1 MDHFDFLIDMEQTS
15 CSKGLDAAEGDDD
28 IEEDTGISAED
39 VAPLHS
45 DNSDLLRIS
54 EPNTQDDNTVF
65 ARNLFQISDN
75 LGNEMEPGNI
85 RYAEDADEEHK
96 THNVIAEGSFLSFS
110 LENKSTFASNE
121 NLDSGQIETFST
133 ELTNMVFIEDV
144 NKLDASNRSESA
156 SSLESNGSTPWVQA
170 VLLTKTTNETGNCAE
185 ESTEYLFNNSDG
197 MTIESPGLL
206 EPLTPSVHEQT
217 DEEMLRDKSED
228 FAQVSDAATTPD
240 EIIMDP
246 SDVVFLQQDVWHQN
260 QAFIPILTTDIATT
274 AEELGERSNA
284 DPVVMPMNCEPS
296 SSELKIHMVEEVTA
310 ESYSAI
316 STEDS
321 VSMLPSY
328 IPSVHKELVGW
339 NNQLTESE
347 DSSYLS
353 FGNQSPSKQLKIT
366 SNEESLPNYF
376 NAKEAFFPDIK
387 ETIGTSCITAISEAV
402 LFSDNQH
409 TSMIETFRDHIDDVY
424 QEQEA
429 STETEKASQTEN
441 SVNTK
446 SSFRDCQVI
455 NQAAPM
461 ADREI
466 WNKTMNN
473 HTVLH
478 IDQKHLE
485 CTITGKKG
493 PINNIYDNVDPNVEG
508 MELSDSPRQQEK
520 DENEEITDLII
531 ENDVIQSKQQPQIL
545 PETSITSKPMDFE
558 ALLANGDKPDQE
570 VAISLAYKLYHLDG
584 FKKTDIAPYIE
595 KNNEFSQM
603 VAEEYLQLFD
613 FREMTLDQALRK
625 FLLSLALTG
634 ETQERERVLHCFSNR
649 FQHCNPDIVHSRDA
663 VHTLICAIMLLNSD
677 LHGKNIGKS
686 MSSQDFITN
695 LEGMND
701 GKDFPK
707 DFLKALY
714 HSIKSKKLE
723 WAVDDE
729 ELQRSIMPMSED
741 TINISGTTDKGSPF
755 LEVLHDHKAPTYK
768 QGFLSRKFHADID
781 GKKTPWGKR
790 SWKTFYAVLKGTIIY
805 LLKDEY
811 MPDKQS
817 SEEAISVHH
826 SLATKAA
833 EYNKRPHVFR
843 LQTADWRIFLFQA
856 QSAEQMNSW
865 ITRVNL
871 VAAMFSSPPFPAAI
885 GSKRKFSRPIYPATV
900 SKQKEEAQLESHDSM
915 LQSILDDLDDHQLNV
930 PDKKSKAKEFEEYK
944 MKQEYFEYE
953 KCRIETYVKLLKIK
967 LNEGT
972 DDLDKLEAQLFNT
985 LEGEGCNLKK
995 SYSSPSLNQ
1004 EQVPVVKVKRN
1015 VSERRTY
1022 RKIIPSRHRKLI

>member
-206 EPLTPSVHEQT
+206 EPLTPSVHEET

-347 DSSYLS
+347 VMGS
-353 FGNQSPSKQLKIT
+353 FYNWR
-366 SNEESLPNYF
+366 
-376 NAKEAFFPDIK
+376 
-387 ETIGTSCITAISEAV
+387 
-402 LFSDNQH
+402 H
-409 TSMIETFRDHIDDVY
+409 
-424 QEQEA
+424 
-429 STETEKASQTEN
+429 
-441 SVNTK
+441 
-446 SSFRDCQVI
+446 
-455 NQAAPM
+455 
-461 ADREI
+461 
-466 WNKTMNN
+466 
-473 HTVLH
+473 
-478 IDQKHLE
+478 
-485 CTITGKKG
+485 
-493 PINNIYDNVDPNVEG
+493 
-508 MELSDSPRQQEK
+508 K
-520 DENEEITDLII
+520 D
-531 ENDVIQSKQQPQIL
+531 
-545 PETSITSKPMDFE
+545 
-558 ALLANGDKPDQE
+558 G
-570 VAISLAYKLYHLDG
+570 H
-584 FKKTDIAPYIE
+584 
-595 KNNEFSQM
+595 
-603 VAEEYLQLFD
+603 
-613 FREMTLDQALRK
+613 
-625 FLLSLALTG
+625 
-634 ETQERERVLHCFSNR
+634 
-649 FQHCNPDIVHSRDA
+649 
-663 VHTLICAIMLLNSD
+663 
-677 LHGKNIGKS
+677 
-686 MSSQDFITN
+686 
-695 LEGMND
+695 
-701 GKDFPK
+701 
-707 DFLKALY
+707 
-714 HSIKSKKLE
+714 
-723 WAVDDE
+723 
-729 ELQRSIMPMSED
+729 
-741 TINISGTTDKGSPF
+741 
-755 LEVLHDHKAPTYK
+755 
-768 QGFLSRKFHADID
+768 
-781 GKKTPWGKR
+781 
-790 SWKTFYAVLKGTIIY
+790 
-805 LLKDEY
+805 
-811 MPDKQS
+811 
-817 SEEAISVHH
+817 
-826 SLATKAA
+826 
-833 EYNKRPHVFR
+833 
-843 LQTADWRIFLFQA
+843 
-856 QSAEQMNSW
+856 
-865 ITRVNL
+865 
-871 VAAMFSSPPFPAAI
+871 
-885 GSKRKFSRPIYPATV
+885 
-900 SKQKEEAQLESHDSM
+900 
-915 LQSILDDLDDHQLNV
+915 
-930 PDKKSKAKEFEEYK
+930 
-944 MKQEYFEYE
+944 
-953 KCRIETYVKLLKIK
+953 
-967 LNEGT
+967 
-972 DDLDKLEAQLFNT
+972 
-985 LEGEGCNLKK
+985 
-995 SYSSPSLNQ
+995 
-1004 EQVPVVKVKRN
+1004 
-1015 VSERRTY
+1015 
-1022 RKIIPSRHRKLI
+1022 